1 MPEPLVQS
9 SFIDGSGLPGN
20 DLSLLNAMSPVS
32 RELRAI
38 RVLLGFIYSE
48 LSGKDV
54 DISEFTGL
62 EALEG

>member
-1 MPEPLVQS
+1 MPEPLVTA

-20 DLSLLNAMSPVS
+20 DLSLLNAMTPVS

-38 RVLLGFIYSE
+38 RVLLGVILNQLGGS
-48 LSGKDV
+48 DI
-54 DISEFTGL
+54 DISEFTSL

>member
-1 MPEPLVQS
+1 MPEPRVTS
-9 SFIDGSGLPGN
+9 SFIDSTGLPGN
-20 DLSLLNAMSPVS
+20 DLSLLNAMTPVS

-38 RVLLGFIYSE
+38 RVLLGVILTQLGGFDI
-48 LSGKDV
+48 